1 MRTTLEFLSSK
12 VNAMAIRE
20 IPSGTEAFDWVVP
33 QEWEVTQA
41 YIEDMQGNRLVDWKE
56 NNLHLVGYSTPINA
70 VIEKEELLRNL
81 HFLDAQP
88 NAIPYVTSYYE
99 KQWGFCLSKNHLD
112 QIGPGPF
119 KVVIDSRLFD
129 GVLNYGE
136 MIIPGSSKEEI
147 LFSTYICHPSMA
159 NNELSGPVIATA
171 IAHWLESLKSR
182 KYTYRLLFLPETIG
196 SLYYLSRNLE
206 TLKNNVKAGYVL
218 TCIGDSAEFSYIPS
232 RLGNTLA
239 DRAAICALEENGKF
253 KSYSWLDR
261 GSDERQYCAP
271 GVDLPVCSVTR
282 SKYHEYPEYHT
293 SLDNLDFISPDALEG
308 SLNFFKSIIL
318 ILENNSKPFVTT
330 LGEPQLGKRGLYP
343 NLSTKNAWS
352 EIADLMN
359 VISFCDGNHDLIDIA
374 SICRIPIS
382 KVIDNINTLT
392 QQGLVRQ

>member
-1 MRTTLEFLSSK
+1 
-12 VNAMAIRE
+12 
-20 IPSGTEAFDWVVP
+20 
-33 QEWEVTQA
+33 
-41 YIEDMQGNRLVDWKE
+41 
-56 NNLHLVGYSTPINA
+56 
-70 VIEKEELLRNL
+70 
-81 HFLDAQP
+81 
-88 NAIPYVTSYYE
+88 
-99 KQWGFCLSKNHLD
+99 
-112 QIGPGPF
+112 
-119 KVVIDSRLFD
+119 
-129 GVLNYGE
+129 
-136 MIIPGSSKEEI
+136 
-147 LFSTYICHPSMA
+147 
-159 NNELSGPVIATA
+159 
-171 IAHWLESLKSR
+171 
-182 KYTYRLLFLPETIG
+182 
-196 SLYYLSRNLE
+196 
-206 TLKNNVKAGYVL
+206 VKAGYVL